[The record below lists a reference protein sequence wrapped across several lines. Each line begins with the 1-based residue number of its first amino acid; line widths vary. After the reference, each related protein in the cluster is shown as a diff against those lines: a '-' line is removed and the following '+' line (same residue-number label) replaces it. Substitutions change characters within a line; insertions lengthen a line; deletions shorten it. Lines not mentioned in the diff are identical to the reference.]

1 MEEITIKPSNDDIY
15 CNIIDWQSENIGEDE
30 DKRYVIRF
38 FGRTNT
44 GLSLTVTVANFFP
57 FFYVKIP
64 RSWTS
69 TNVRKFIMGMKAMS
83 KEHGK
88 YIFDYTPM
96 EWKEFYG
103 FKGDKKFNF
112 LMIRF
117 QTDSTMKFYHN
128 RSKDGIL
135 ELRID
140 NKIEKFQLYESN
152 LDPMLRFMHVQDIKS
167 CGWIKLPKGKYRNE
181 KSVETY
187 TDYHLRINAEHIVSQ
202 YNFTSDDPKLG
213 LGKFKICSF
222 DLECYSHD
230 DQFPQADRKE
240 DPIIQIG
247 MVFYSFG
254 EEGMKK
260 YIITLKDCDDIEDV
274 IVRSFKKEQDLLL
287 EFQKIIQ
294 EEDPDILTGY
304 NIYGFDEK
312 YIYGRVKLLRLTD
325 FGFLSRISD
334 RTQFKEDVK
343 LSSAALGDNLMHYYN
358 TVGRVQ
364 IDLMKL
370 VQKDFKLN
378 SYKLDSVSEHFMKEI
393 IKKIEIVDN
402 KTKIFLK
409 KKGEFKIGNFIKISE
424 EDDVISDKLKI
435 IDIGENY
442 IEIRGNLSYIL
453 DNETIVSKTKQHLYF
468 YAGMVK
474 DDMSARTMFQQY
486 EGGNSDDI
494 ANIARYCI
502 QDCVLPIKLILKLN
516 KIPEN
521 MEMASISSVPM
532 QWIFLRGQGIKS
544 YSLVTKKCRKRGFL
558 IKVLPRL
565 HKEEGDEDKVGY
577 EGAIVLTPEPKFHRV
592 PISVND
598 YSSLYPSS
606 MIAENISH
614 EMYVDDDQYE
624 NLEGYT
630 YNIIKFDQETASGGK
645 EQVICKYA
653 KKEGEFGVIPEI
665 LNDLLTERKAVR
677 KLAEA
682 ETDIFMKAVY
692 EGRQLALK
700 LTANSLYGQIGA
712 GTSPVCY
719 VMLAA
724 STTAVGRGQIMIAKN
739 FVEQDFKN
747 TLMYI
752 YENKD
757 NKEKLHEFLT
767 KNFKNKAGK
776 TLADDEKEVN
786 KVISKVSEVFDKYD
800 SAPKVVYGDSV
811 AYYTPVMIRMNK
823 EIIKIIPIEELGIN
837 NVWKKCTDIVSTGL
851 CKKMEIESNKEYC
864 ELLNIESWTEQ
875 GWTTVS
881 RIIRH
886 KLDKNKK
893 MFRILTHDG
902 LVDVTD
908 DHSLVRD
915 NGEPVSSKELKIG
928 DKLLHYDYPINC
940 NTNKINYSYEKYA
953 IYGFFI
959 KYGEI
964 NLNNSYWIITH
975 INKEILEKYKEY
987 CENVYPELYWD
998 IKTDKYND
1006 TIHTLT
1012 PRLKKMG
1019 DTLKTFVKLYHDN
1032 TYVNNRK
1039 NIPDIIFNNILKYQ
1053 IAFWEGLTNITNL
1066 KENVT
1071 IELDNQI
1078 IASQVVYL
1086 ASLLGYKTMI
1096 DNRTKKLDIYRIICN
1111 QLDQTNNIIKKI
1123 IEIPYSNNEYV
1134 YDLTTCNHH
1143 FQAGIGKLIVHNT
1156 DSIFNDFVLMNK
1168 ETKEVIHTKEVLQ
1181 PAIELGI
1188 LVSKFVQSRLRFP
1201 HELSYEKTFF
1211 PFAIFSKKR
1220 YVGNKYTE
1228 DDVEFTQTSMGI
1240 VLKRRDNAQIVKK
1253 VIGGMVDIMMNEID
1267 CDKTIIFS
1275 KKIIRDIFKGKYPI
1289 KDFVTS
1295 KTIKDINKYKTTVKK
1310 DAKGNPVL
1318 DGDGNEQNIIN
1329 IAHVMLAQKMI
1340 KEKRANAPQMND
1352 RVPFA
1357 YIEVPK
1363 IRGNK
1368 VLQGEKIEHPEYI
1381 VQNNL
1386 KIDYMF
1392 YITNQIMLPAIQ
1404 FLELVTA
1411 KPEDATTLFN
1421 DLIKEEECK
1430 RKGIAFTKTPGLD
1443 RWLT

>member
-1 MEEITIKPSNDDIY
+1 MSDITIKPSTDDIY
-15 CNIIDWQSENIGEDE
+15 CNIIDWQSENIGDDE
-30 DKRYVIRF
+30 EKRFIIRF

-44 GLSLTVTVANFFP
+44 GLSLTVSVVNFFP

-69 TNVRKFIMGMKAMS
+69 VNVKKFILGMKGMS
-83 KEHGK
+83 KEHGA

-103 FKGDKKFNF
+103 FKADKKFNF

-117 QTDSTMKFYHN
+117 QTSDTMRFYHN
-128 RSKDGIL
+128 RSRDGIL
-135 ELRID
+135 EVRID
-140 NKIEKFQLYESN
+140 NKMEKFQLYESN

-167 CGWIKLPKGKYRNE
+167 CGWVKLPKGKYRNE
-181 KSVETY
+181 KGMDTY
-187 TDYHLRINAEHIVSQ
+187 TDYHLRINAEHIISQ
-202 YNFTSDDPKLG
+202 NNFTSDDPKLG

-230 DQFPQADRKE
+230 DQFPQSDRKE

-247 MVFYSFG
+247 MVFYTFG
-254 EEGMKK
+254 EPDMKK
-260 YIITLKDCDDIEDV
+260 YIITLKDCDEIEDV
-274 IVRSFKKEQDLLL
+274 DVRSFNKEHDLLM

-304 NIYGFDEK
+304 NIFGFDEK
-312 YIYGRVKLLRLTD
+312 YINGRVKLLRLD
-325 FGFLSRISD
+325 SFGFLSRIGT
-334 RTQFKEDVK
+334 RTKFKDDVK
-343 LSSAALGDNLMHYYN
+343 LSSAALGDNVMSFYD
-358 TVGRVQ
+358 TIGRVQ
-364 IDLMKL
+364 IDLMKFA
-370 VQKDFKLN
+370 QKDFKLN

-393 IKKIEIVDN
+393 IKKIEIKDD
-402 KTKIFLK
+402 KTKLFLK
-409 KKGEFKIGNFIKISE
+409 KKGEFKIGNFVKISE

-442 IEIRGNLSYIL
+442 IEIRGNLSFIL
-453 DNETIVSKTKQHLYF
+453 DNDNIEKNMKQHLYF

-474 DDMSARTMFQQY
+474 DDMSAKTMFNQY
-486 EGGNSDDI
+486 ENGDSKDI
-494 ANIARYCI
+494 ATIAKYCI

-558 IKVLPRL
+558 VKVLPRI

-592 PISVND
+592 PVSVND

-614 EMYVDDDQYE
+614 EMFVDDDEYD
-624 NLEGYT
+624 NVPGYT
-630 YNIIKFDQETASGGK
+630 YNIIKFDEESNGVKQE
-645 EQVICKYA
+645 VVCKYA

-682 ETDIFMKAVY
+682 ETDVFMKAVY

-719 VMLAA
+719 VRLAA

-786 KVISKVSEVFDKYD
+786 KVISKVTEVFDKYD
-800 SAPKVVYGDSV
+800 IAPKVVYGDSV
-811 AYYTPVMIRMNK
+811 AHYTPIIIRENG
-823 EIIKIIPIEELGIN
+823 IIKVIPIDKLGSNWILDEESG
-837 NVWKKCTDIVSTGL
+837 K
-851 CKKMEIESNKEYC
+851 ESC
-864 ELLNIESWTEQ
+864 ELSAIESWTEK
-875 GWTTVS
+875 GWVIIT

-886 KLDKNKK
+886 KLAKDKK
-893 MFRILTHDG
+893 MFRIVTDSAI
-902 LVDVTD
+902 VDVTD
-908 DHSLVRD
+908 DHSLIRD
-915 NGEPVSSKELKIG
+915 TLEPVSSKELNIS
-928 DKLLHYDYPINC
+928 DKLLHHEYPMLNQFDIMNDLYFKNYTYYFQNLHDINLC
-940 NTNKINYSYEKYA
+940 RLIQKTNDQLHAAKYGLILYSF
-953 IYGFFI
+953 GNDI
-959 KYGEI
+959 KYDVDE
-964 NLNNSYWIITH
+964 NNTILMSICYDKSNN
-975 INKEILEKYKEY
+975 NK
-987 CENVYPELYWD
+987 V
-998 IKTDKYND
+998 
-1006 TIHTLT
+1006 
-1012 PRLKKMG
+1012 R
-1019 DTLKTFVKLYHDN
+1019 
-1032 TYVNNRK
+1032 
-1039 NIPDIIFNNILKYQ
+1039 
-1053 IAFWEGLTNITNL
+1053 
-1066 KENVT
+1066 
-1071 IELDNQI
+1071 
-1078 IASQVVYL
+1078 
-1086 ASLLGYKTMI
+1086 
-1096 DNRTKKLDIYRIICN
+1096 
-1111 QLDQTNNIIKKI
+1111 KI
-1123 IEIPYSNNEYV
+1123 IEIPYSNDEYV
-1134 YDLTTCNHH
+1134 YDLTTENHH
-1143 FQAGIGKLIVHNT
+1143 FQAGVGNMIVHNT
-1156 DSIFNDFVLMNK
+1156 DSIFNDFVLMDK
-1168 ETKEVIHTKEVLQ
+1168 KTKEVIHTKEVLQ

-1188 LVSKFVQSRLRFP
+1188 LVSKFVQARLRFP

-1240 VLKRRDNAQIVKK
+1240 VLKRRDNAQIVKR

-1267 CDKTIIFS
+1267 CDKTIIFT
-1275 KKIIRDIFKGKYPI
+1275 KKSIRNIFKGKFPI

-1318 DGDGNEQNIIN
+1318 DSNGDEQNIIN

-1352 RVPFA
+1352 RVQFA

-1363 IRGNK
+1363 IRGQK

-1381 VQNNL
+1381 IQNNL

-1411 KPEDATTLFN
+1411 KPEDATILFN
-1421 DLIKEEECK
+1421 DLIKEEEA
-1430 RKGIAFTKTPGLD
+1430 RKAGKPYMKTPGLD
-1443 RWLT
+1443 RWLI

>member
-1 MEEITIKPSNDDIY
+1 MSDIIIKPSTDDIY

-30 DKRYVIRF
+30 EKRFIIRF

-44 GLSLTVTVANFFP
+44 GLSLTVSVVNFFP

-69 TNVRKFIMGMKAMS
+69 VNVKKFILGMKGMS
-83 KEHGK
+83 KEHGA

-103 FKGDKKFNF
+103 FKADKKFNF

-117 QTDSTMKFYHN
+117 QTSDTMRFYHN
-128 RSKDGIL
+128 RSRDGIL
-135 ELRID
+135 EVRID
-140 NKIEKFQLYESN
+140 NKMEKFQLYESN

-167 CGWIKLPKGKYRNE
+167 CGWVKLPKGKYRNE
-181 KSVETY
+181 KGMDTY
-187 TDYHLRINAEHIVSQ
+187 TDYHLRINAEHIISQ
-202 YNFTSDDPKLG
+202 NNFTSEDPKLG

-230 DQFPQADRKE
+230 DQFPQSDRKE

-247 MVFYSFG
+247 MVFYTFG
-254 EEGMKK
+254 EPDMKK
-260 YIITLKDCDDIEDV
+260 YIITLKDCDEIEDV
-274 IVRSFKKEQDLLL
+274 DVRSFNKEHDLLM

-304 NIYGFDEK
+304 NIFGFDEK
-312 YIYGRVKLLRLTD
+312 YINGRVKILRLD
-325 FGFLSRISD
+325 SFGFLSRTGN
-334 RTQFKEDVK
+334 RTKFKDDVK
-343 LSSAALGDNLMHYYN
+343 LSSAALGDNVMSFYD

-364 IDLMKL
+364 IDFMKL
-370 VQKDFKLN
+370 AQKDFKLN

-393 IKKIEIVDN
+393 IKKIEIKDD
-402 KTKIFLK
+402 KTKLFLK
-409 KKGEFKIGNFIKISE
+409 KKGEFKIGNFVKISE
-424 EDDVISDKLKI
+424 EDDVISEKLKI

-442 IEIRGNLSYIL
+442 IEIRGNLSFIL
-453 DNETIVSKTKQHLYF
+453 DNETIEKNMKQHLYF

-474 DDMSARTMFQQY
+474 DDMSAKTMFTQY
-486 EGGNSDDI
+486 ENGDSKDI
-494 ANIARYCI
+494 ATIAKYCI

-558 IKVLPRL
+558 IKVLPRI

-592 PISVND
+592 PVSVND

-614 EMYVDDDQYE
+614 EMFVDDDEYD
-624 NLEGYT
+624 NVPGYT
-630 YNIIKFDQETASGGK
+630 YNVIKFDEESNGVKQE
-645 EQVICKYA
+645 VVCKYA

-682 ETDIFMKAVY
+682 ETDVFMKAVY

-719 VMLAA
+719 VRLAA

-786 KVISKVSEVFDKYD
+786 KVISKVTEVFDKYD
-800 SAPKVVYGDSV
+800 IAPKVVYGD
-811 AYYTPVMIRMNK
+811 
-823 EIIKIIPIEELGIN
+823 
-837 NVWKKCTDIVSTGL
+837 
-851 CKKMEIESNKEYC
+851 
-864 ELLNIESWTEQ
+864 
-875 GWTTVS
+875 
-881 RIIRH
+881 
-886 KLDKNKK
+886 
-893 MFRILTHDG
+893 
-902 LVDVTD
+902 
-908 DHSLVRD
+908 
-915 NGEPVSSKELKIG
+915 
-928 DKLLHYDYPINC
+928 
-940 NTNKINYSYEKYA
+940 
-953 IYGFFI
+953 
-959 KYGEI
+959 
-964 NLNNSYWIITH
+964 
-975 INKEILEKYKEY
+975 
-987 CENVYPELYWD
+987 
-998 IKTDKYND
+998 
-1006 TIHTLT
+1006 
-1012 PRLKKMG
+1012 
-1019 DTLKTFVKLYHDN
+1019 
-1032 TYVNNRK
+1032 
-1039 NIPDIIFNNILKYQ
+1039 
-1053 IAFWEGLTNITNL
+1053 
-1066 KENVT
+1066 
-1071 IELDNQI
+1071 
-1078 IASQVVYL
+1078 
-1086 ASLLGYKTMI
+1086 
-1096 DNRTKKLDIYRIICN
+1096 
-1111 QLDQTNNIIKKI
+1111 
-1123 IEIPYSNNEYV
+1123 
-1134 YDLTTCNHH
+1134 
-1143 FQAGIGKLIVHNT
+1143 T

-1188 LVSKFVQSRLRFP
+1188 LVSKFVQARLRFP

-1240 VLKRRDNAQIVKK
+1240 VLKRRDNAQIVKR

-1267 CDKTIIFS
+1267 CDKTITFT
-1275 KKIIRDIFKGKYPI
+1275 KKSIRNIFKGKFPI

-1318 DGDGNEQNIIN
+1318 DSNGDEQNIIN

-1352 RVPFA
+1352 RVQFA

-1363 IRGNK
+1363 IRGQK

-1411 KPEDATTLFN
+1411 KPEDATILFN
-1421 DLIKEEECK
+1421 DLIEEENCK
-1430 RKGIAFTKTPGLD
+1430 RAGKPFMKTVSLD
-1443 RWLT
+1443 RYLE

>member
-1 MEEITIKPSNDDIY
+1 MSDITIKPSTDDIY

-30 DKRYVIRF
+30 EKRFIIRF

-44 GLSLTVTVANFFP
+44 GLSLTVSVVNFFP

-69 TNVRKFIMGMKAMS
+69 VNVKKFILGMKGMS
-83 KEHGK
+83 KEHGA
-88 YIFDYTPM
+88 YIFDYTLT

-103 FKGDKKFNF
+103 FKAEKKFNF

-117 QTDSTMKFYHN
+117 QTSDTMRFYHN
-128 RSKDGIL
+128 RSRDGIL
-135 ELRID
+135 EVRID
-140 NKIEKFQLYESN
+140 NKMEKFQLYESN

-167 CGWIKLPKGKYRNE
+167 CGWVKLPKGKYRNE
-181 KSVETY
+181 KGMDTY
-187 TDYHLRINAEHIVSQ
+187 TDYHLRINAEHIISQ
-202 YNFTSDDPKLG
+202 NNFTSEDPKLG

-230 DQFPQADRKE
+230 DQFPQSDRKE

-247 MVFYSFG
+247 MVFYTFG
-254 EEGMKK
+254 EPDMKK
-260 YIITLKDCDDIEDV
+260 YIITLKDCDEIENVD
-274 IVRSFKKEQDLLL
+274 VRSFNKEQELLM

-304 NIYGFDEK
+304 NIFGFDEK
-312 YIYGRVKLLRLTD
+312 YINGRVKLLRLD
-325 FGFLSRISD
+325 SFGFLSRTGN
-334 RTQFKEDVK
+334 RTKFKDDVK
-343 LSSAALGDNLMHYYN
+343 LSSAALGDNVMSFYD
-358 TVGRVQ
+358 TIGRVQ
-364 IDLMKL
+364 IDFMKL
-370 VQKDFKLN
+370 AQKDFKLN

-393 IKKIEIVDN
+393 IKKIEIKDD
-402 KTKIFLK
+402 KTKLFLK
-409 KKGEFKIGNFIKISE
+409 KKGEFKIGNFVKISE

-442 IEIRGNLSYIL
+442 IEIRGNLSFIL
-453 DNETIVSKTKQHLYF
+453 DNETIEKNMKQHLYF

-474 DDMSARTMFQQY
+474 DDMSAKTMFTQY
-486 EGGNSDDI
+486 ENGDSKDI
-494 ANIARYCI
+494 ATIAKYCI

-558 IKVLPRL
+558 IKVLPRI

-614 EMYVDDDQYE
+614 EMFVDNDEYD
-624 NLEGYT
+624 NVPGYT
-630 YNIIKFDQETASGGK
+630 YNIIKFDEESNGVKQE
-645 EQVICKYA
+645 VVCKYA

-682 ETDIFMKAVY
+682 ETDVFMKAVY

-719 VMLAA
+719 VRLAA

-786 KVISKVSEVFDKYD
+786 KVILKVTEVFDKYD
-800 SAPKVVYGDSV
+800 INPVVVYGD
-811 AYYTPVMIRMNK
+811 
-823 EIIKIIPIEELGIN
+823 
-837 NVWKKCTDIVSTGL
+837 
-851 CKKMEIESNKEYC
+851 
-864 ELLNIESWTEQ
+864 
-875 GWTTVS
+875 
-881 RIIRH
+881 
-886 KLDKNKK
+886 
-893 MFRILTHDG
+893 
-902 LVDVTD
+902 
-908 DHSLVRD
+908 
-915 NGEPVSSKELKIG
+915 
-928 DKLLHYDYPINC
+928 
-940 NTNKINYSYEKYA
+940 
-953 IYGFFI
+953 
-959 KYGEI
+959 
-964 NLNNSYWIITH
+964 
-975 INKEILEKYKEY
+975 
-987 CENVYPELYWD
+987 
-998 IKTDKYND
+998 
-1006 TIHTLT
+1006 
-1012 PRLKKMG
+1012 
-1019 DTLKTFVKLYHDN
+1019 
-1032 TYVNNRK
+1032 
-1039 NIPDIIFNNILKYQ
+1039 
-1053 IAFWEGLTNITNL
+1053 
-1066 KENVT
+1066 
-1071 IELDNQI
+1071 
-1078 IASQVVYL
+1078 
-1086 ASLLGYKTMI
+1086 
-1096 DNRTKKLDIYRIICN
+1096 
-1111 QLDQTNNIIKKI
+1111 
-1123 IEIPYSNNEYV
+1123 
-1134 YDLTTCNHH
+1134 
-1143 FQAGIGKLIVHNT
+1143 T
-1156 DSIFNDFVLMNK
+1156 DSIFNDFVITKKN
-1168 ETKEVIHTKEVLQ
+1168 TKEVIHTKEALQ

-1188 LVSKFVQSRLRFP
+1188 LVSKFVQARLRFP

-1240 VLKRRDNAQIVKK
+1240 VLKRRDNAQIVKR

-1267 CDKTIIFS
+1267 CDKTITFT
-1275 KKIIRDIFKGKYPI
+1275 KKSIRNIFKGKFPI

-1318 DGDGNEQNIIN
+1318 DGNGDEQNIIN

-1352 RVPFA
+1352 RVQFA

-1363 IRGNK
+1363 IRGQK

-1411 KPEDATTLFN
+1411 KPEDATILFN
-1421 DLIKEEECK
+1421 DLIKEEEA
-1430 RKGIAFTKTPGLD
+1430 RKAGKPYMKTPGLD
-1443 RWLT
+1443 RWLN

>member
-1 MEEITIKPSNDDIY
+1 MSDITIKPSTDDIY

-30 DKRYVIRF
+30 EKRFIIRF

-44 GLSLTVTVANFFP
+44 GLSLTVSVVNFFP

-69 TNVRKFIMGMKAMS
+69 VNVKKFILGMKGMS
-83 KEHGK
+83 KEHGA
-88 YIFDYTPM
+88 YIFDYTLT

-103 FKGDKKFNF
+103 FKAEKKFNF

-117 QTDSTMKFYHN
+117 QTSDTMRFYHN
-128 RSKDGIL
+128 RSRDGIL
-135 ELRID
+135 EVRID
-140 NKIEKFQLYESN
+140 NKMEKFQLYESN

-167 CGWIKLPKGKYRNE
+167 CGWVKLPKGKYRNE
-181 KSVETY
+181 KGMDTY
-187 TDYHLRINAEHIVSQ
+187 TDYHLRINAEHIISQ
-202 YNFTSDDPKLG
+202 NNFTPEDPKLG

-230 DQFPQADRKE
+230 DQFPQSERKE

-247 MVFYSFG
+247 LVFYTFG
-254 EEGMKK
+254 EPDMKK
-260 YIITLKDCDDIEDV
+260 YIITLKDCDEIEDV
-274 IVRSFKKEQDLLL
+274 DVRSFNKEQELLM

-304 NIYGFDEK
+304 NIFGFDEK
-312 YIYGRVKLLRLTD
+312 YINGRVKLLRLD
-325 FGFLSRISD
+325 SFGFLSRTGT
-334 RTQFKEDVK
+334 RTKFKDDVK
-343 LSSAALGDNLMHYYN
+343 LSSAALGDNVMSFYD
-358 TVGRVQ
+358 TIGRVQ
-364 IDLMKL
+364 IDFMKL
-370 VQKDFKLN
+370 AQKDFKLN

-393 IKKIEIVDN
+393 IKKIEIKDD
-402 KTKIFLK
+402 KTKLFLK
-409 KKGEFKIGNFIKISE
+409 KKGEFKIGNFVKISE
-424 EDDVISDKLKI
+424 EDDVISEKLKI

-442 IEIRGNLSYIL
+442 IEIRGNLSFIL
-453 DNETIVSKTKQHLYF
+453 DNETIEKNMKQHLYF

-474 DDMSARTMFQQY
+474 DDMSAKTMFTQY
-486 EGGNSDDI
+486 ENGDSKDI
-494 ANIARYCI
+494 ATIAKYCI

-558 IKVLPRL
+558 IKVLPRI

-592 PISVND
+592 PVSVND

-614 EMYVDDDQYE
+614 EMFVDDDEYD
-624 NLEGYT
+624 NLPGYT
-630 YNIIKFDQETASGGK
+630 YNIIKFDEESNGVKQE
-645 EQVICKYA
+645 VVCKYA

-682 ETDIFMKAVY
+682 ETDVFMKAVY

-719 VMLAA
+719 VRLAA

-786 KVISKVSEVFDKYD
+786 KVILKVTEVFDKYD
-800 SAPKVVYGDSV
+800 INPVVVYGD
-811 AYYTPVMIRMNK
+811 
-823 EIIKIIPIEELGIN
+823 
-837 NVWKKCTDIVSTGL
+837 
-851 CKKMEIESNKEYC
+851 
-864 ELLNIESWTEQ
+864 
-875 GWTTVS
+875 
-881 RIIRH
+881 
-886 KLDKNKK
+886 
-893 MFRILTHDG
+893 
-902 LVDVTD
+902 
-908 DHSLVRD
+908 
-915 NGEPVSSKELKIG
+915 
-928 DKLLHYDYPINC
+928 
-940 NTNKINYSYEKYA
+940 
-953 IYGFFI
+953 
-959 KYGEI
+959 
-964 NLNNSYWIITH
+964 
-975 INKEILEKYKEY
+975 
-987 CENVYPELYWD
+987 
-998 IKTDKYND
+998 
-1006 TIHTLT
+1006 
-1012 PRLKKMG
+1012 
-1019 DTLKTFVKLYHDN
+1019 
-1032 TYVNNRK
+1032 
-1039 NIPDIIFNNILKYQ
+1039 
-1053 IAFWEGLTNITNL
+1053 
-1066 KENVT
+1066 
-1071 IELDNQI
+1071 
-1078 IASQVVYL
+1078 
-1086 ASLLGYKTMI
+1086 
-1096 DNRTKKLDIYRIICN
+1096 
-1111 QLDQTNNIIKKI
+1111 
-1123 IEIPYSNNEYV
+1123 
-1134 YDLTTCNHH
+1134 
-1143 FQAGIGKLIVHNT
+1143 T
-1156 DSIFNDFVLMNK
+1156 DSIFNDFVITK
-1168 ETKEVIHTKEVLQ
+1168 KDTKEVIHTKEALQ

-1188 LVSKFVQSRLRFP
+1188 LVSKFVQARLRFP

-1240 VLKRRDNAQIVKK
+1240 VLKRRDNAQIVKR

-1267 CDKTIIFS
+1267 CDKTITFT
-1275 KKIIRDIFKGKYPI
+1275 KKSIRNIFKGKFPI

-1318 DGDGNEQNIIN
+1318 DSNGDEQNIIN

-1352 RVPFA
+1352 RVQFA

-1363 IRGNK
+1363 IRGQK

-1411 KPEDATTLFN
+1411 KPEDATILFN
-1421 DLIKEEECK
+1421 DLIKEEEA
-1430 RKGIAFTKTPGLD
+1430 RKAGKPYMKTPGLD
-1443 RWLT
+1443 RWLI